1 MGQTHVTDEIKPLT
15 KGKKSFESLFLVD
28 TGALHCFVPGKAL
41 RKPGVALEGKF
52 DCELADG
59 RVEVFDHRFVSA
71 KFMGQE
77 TVCHAIFAPDD
88 AEPLLGV
95 VPLENT
101 GFAVDSRRKALER
114 LHAVPLKGFR
124 GRSR

>member
-1 MGQTHVTDEIKPLT
+1 MGQTHVTVEVKPL
-15 KGKKSFESLFLVD
+15 KGGKKSFEQLFLVD
-28 TGALHCFVPGKAL
+28 TDALHCFVPTKAL
-41 RKPGVALEGKF
+41 KKLGVAVEGKF

-59 RVEVFDHRFVSA
+59 TVQVFDYGFVRA

-95 VPLENT
+95 VALENT
-101 GFAVDSRRKALER
+101 GFAVDPRTKSLER
-114 LHAVPLKGFR
+114 LHAIPLKGF
-124 GRSR
+124 GGTSR

>member
-1 MGQTHVTDEIKPLT
+1 MGQTHVTVEIKPLSR
-15 KGKKSFESLFLVD
+15 GKKSFEGLFLV
-28 TGALHCFVPGKAL
+28 
-41 RKPGVALEGKF
+41 EGKF
-52 DCELADG
+52 DCEFADG
-59 RVEVFDHRFVSA
+59 RVEVFDSGFVRA

-101 GFAVDSRRKALER
+101 GFAVDPRTRALKR
-114 LHAVPLKGFR
+114 LHAVPLKGFG